1 MRSIQAGIELAQ
13 AIQHP
18 LSLVYAL
25 IQAACPVALLAGDL
39 AAADRAVTMLLGLS
53 DQHTMLGWNVWD
65 RCYQAVLLA
74 KQGDFAIAARLLRAA
89 LGDLAKARLRH

>member
-1 MRSIQAGIELAQ
+1 
-13 AIQHP
+13 
-18 LSLVYAL
+18 
-25 IQAACPVALLAGDL
+25 
-39 AAADRAVTMLLGLS
+39 MLLGLS

>member
-1 MRSIQAGIELAQ
+1 LAQ